1 MTSKDLAAEPPVVTP
16 LLSELG
22 PVIAELQQRFV
33 GWDTSRTVWLGYSG
47 GLDSAVLLSLLVAAD
62 LPCNLRAIH
71 VNHGLSTHAADWQAH
86 CLVQCEQAG
95 VPCDVR
101 TVSVSTQ
108 GRGLEDAARQA
119 RYQVFAE
126 VASAQ
131 DVFLTAHH
139 ATDQAETLLL
149 RLLRGCGVAGLKGVL
164 ASRRL
169 NDTSD
174 VTLWRPLLHY
184 SRVQLE
190 AYAKQQS
197 LVWVDDDSNTDER
210 FDRNYL
216 RRQVLPVLSARWPE
230 FEGRWQQTAADAAE
244 QAELL
249 QEAAAEWLP
258 ALQPKAERV
267 GHSINLSALMACSPA
282 KRRALMRHW
291 LQQLAVP
298 VPERVHLQEIEQQL
312 LSGREGAGAQV
323 CWSGYQLCRFQQRL
337 YCLPALPKI
346 EPLPNVWRM
355 NGVES
360 ILQTAAVTIVARYC
374 GGVTAE
380 GLQAESL
387 NELTQWQA
395 RHWQVRWR
403 TGGER
408 CQPETRPHSQTLKK
422 LLLEA
427 KLEPW
432 LRDRTPLIYCDGELV
447 AVAGLWRCRI
457 HSSSSLDVESIGSDD
472 GIESYESAET
482 DESAESNTAGRTKF
496 TKADIKDAIKK
507 DTIKIVP
514 FEFECH
520 YHS

>member
-1 MTSKDLAAEPPVVTP
+1 MTSKDFATEPSAVTP
-16 LLSELG
+16 SLSELS
-22 PVIAELQQRFV
+22 PVIAELQQRFAD
-33 GWDTSRTVWLGYSG
+33 WDASRTVWLGFSG

-62 LPCNLRAIH
+62 LPCNVRAIH

-101 TVSVSTQ
+101 TVNVSTQ

-119 RYQVFAE
+119 RYHVFNE
-126 VASAQ
+126 VASGQ
-131 DVFLTAHH
+131 DIVLTAHH

-149 RLLRGCGVAGLKGVL
+149 RLLRGCGSAGLKGVL
-164 ASRRL
+164 AMRRL
-169 NDTSD
+169 SEISD

-184 SRVQLE
+184 SRLQLE
-190 AYAKQQS
+190 TYAKQQS
-197 LVWVDDDSNTDER
+197 LMWVEDDSNTDER

-216 RRQVLPVLSARWPE
+216 RHQVLPLLSARWPG
-230 FEGRWQQTAADAAE
+230 FEGRWQLTAADAAE

-267 GHSINLSALMACSPA
+267 GHSIDLSALLTCSSA
-282 KRRALMRHW
+282 KRRTLLRYW

-312 LSGREGAGAQV
+312 LSDREGAGAQV

-337 YCLPALPKI
+337 YCLPTLPNI
-346 EPLPNVWRM
+346 EPLPNRWRL

-360 ILQTAAVTIVARYC
+360 TLQTAAVTIVARYC
-374 GGVTAE
+374 GSATGE
-380 GLQAESL
+380 GLQRESL
-387 NELTQWQA
+387 DELTQWQA

-408 CQPETRPHSQTLKK
+408 CQPEARPHSQILKK

-432 LRDRTPLIYCDGELV
+432 LRNRTPLIYCDGELV
-447 AVAGLWRCRI
+447 AVAGLWRCQI
-457 HSSSSLDVESIGSDD
+457 NSSSPLNVESIGTDD
-472 GIESYESAET
+472 SIET
-482 DESAESNTAGRTKF
+482 DESTESNTAGRTKL
-496 TKADIKDAIKK
+496 TKANIKDAIKK